1 MQAATTA
8 LQWRP
13 LGDQN
18 YVDYG
23 VADSVLGPS
32 DAGNEA
38 RPARSIPGCVL
49 GPGHNCVIL
58 GPDRQTE
65 YIVLPCLGYGGAA
78 DVLGQ
83 TDLDGG
89 WPAAQDPPGRR
100 KLVSRGDVKELMKLG
115 CASTM
120 SNGSAYS
127 F

>member
-1 MQAATTA
+1 ME
-8 LQWRP
+8 LQIA
-13 LGDQN
+13 
-18 YVDYG
+18 YG
-23 VADSVLGPS
+23 PYS

-38 RPARSIPGCVL
+38 GPRVLRSIPGCVL

-58 GPDRQTE
+58 GPDRQTS
-65 YIVLPCLGYGGAA
+65 ILFTMPGIPTWRCA

-100 KLVSRGDVKELMKLG
+100 KLLSAEVMCERVDETG

-120 SNGSAYS
+120 SNSAYS